1 MATVQTKGFFENYK
15 YCKDCKTLLPEGYEF
30 EFCPQCIEQRL
41 FREVRD
47 YIRKNNVNEYD
58 VAEEFQLPVGRVKS
72 WIREGRIQYQA
83 QNSKQVLGIHCARCG
98 EPITVGTFC
107 ANCLRFMR
115 GPKGTL
121 GFQMD
126 DIEAS
131 KMRFLDEKR
140 KEQKDR

>member
-1 MATVQTKGFFENYK
+1 MATNQARSFFDHYR
-15 YCKDCKTLLPEGYEF
+15 YCKDCKTLLPEDYEF

-58 VAEEFQLPVGRVKS
+58 VAEEFQLPVARVKS
-72 WIREGRIQYQA
+72 WIREGRIQYQE
-83 QNSKQVLGIHCARCG
+83 QSGKMTLGIHCARCG
-98 EPITVGTFC
+98 EPISVGTFC
-107 ANCLRFMR
+107 TSCMRFMK

-121 GFQMD
+121 GFQLD

-140 KEQKDR
+140 KEDKK